1 MKVLS
6 TKNLFPSLFLILLN
20 MSHQNFVNLDNEP
33 TVVPARNFQRQVNLM
48 VTKEVN
54 LFAKKTSNPKRVSE
68 VIENYLGTQGYQQTL
83 IGRMWF
89 MGRLLKLHVFPQEVQ
104 VIAKKIIYGH
114 KWRGTEVN
122 HRHVRIECRKII

>member
-6 TKNLFPSLFLILLN
+6 TKKLVPQSFLILLN
-20 MSHQNFVNLDNEP
+20 MCHQNYVKLDNEP

-68 VIENYLGTQGYQQTL
+68 VMENYLGTQGYQQTL
-83 IGRMWF
+83 LGRMW
-89 MGRLLKLHVFPQEVQ
+89 
-104 VIAKKIIYGH
+104 
-114 KWRGTEVN
+114 
-122 HRHVRIECRKII
+122 